1 MADEKKKIVY
11 IEDEPD
17 MIALAESILG
27 RKKFEVTGAVGGR
40 KGLET
45 VRRIKPDLVLLDLI
59 MPDLDGAQVLEAMRK
74 TDLKDIP
81 VILLTGT
88 NFAEDLLIQH
98 GSRIVINH
106 PDGLY
111 PAEVLDCL
119 HAITNVLVPQ
129 PNP

>member
-45 VRRIKPDLVLLDLI
+45 VRRIKPDLVLLDLM
-59 MPDLDGAQVLEAMRK
+59 MPDIDGWEVYKQMKADEE
-74 TDLKDIP
+74 LKDIP
-81 VILLTGT
+81 VI
-88 NFAEDLLIQH
+88 
-98 GSRIVINH
+98 IVTAKSQPIDEFLAVNV
-106 PDGLY
+106 
-111 PAEVLDCL
+111 AEVDGYVTKPFGLKKFVQSVEQ
-119 HAITNVLVPQ
+119 VLGD
-129 PNP
+129 